1 MPKRVDYAARFEFLR
16 QAAFELV
23 RDESVEALTRRALAA
38 ELGCG
43 LNTVLRLIDSRVD
56 LVRLAAREVFTRRRR
71 GRLTRRSENP
81 QEYVANVVRA
91 LMPEDDT
98 HLDEELVWLRLL
110 AMCSFRPL
118 GTVPRGSARREFWIA
133 QRGYDDG
140 VAVEPRPTEPD
151 DREDHRTGMQPYL
164 EEHDAETR
172 QSVDRVLE
180 VLAVPEPRD
189 DVRTT
194 VIAIIEGL
202 TFSACLGR
210 LTPEKATELAIR
222 YVTGL
227 GPDLRPDL
235 RAEPDAPGRA
245 A

>member
-1 MPKRVDYAARFEFLR
+1 MVMPRRVDYAARFEFLR

-56 LVRLAAREVFTRRRR
+56 LVRLAAREVVSRRRR
-71 GRLTRRSENP
+71 GRMMRRSQDP
-81 QEYVANVVRA
+81 QEYVGNVVRS
-91 LMPEDDT
+91 LMPEDDS

-110 AMCSFRPL
+110 ATCSFRAI

-133 QRGYDDG
+133 QLGYDDG
-140 VAVEPRPTEPD
+140 TPGEPPAAPVTD
-151 DREDHRTGMQPYL
+151 GEDHRTAMQPYL
-164 EEHDAETR
+164 DEHDAEVT
-172 QSVDRVLE
+172 QAVDLVLE
-180 VLAVPEPRD
+180 MLAVPGPRD

-194 VIAIIEGL
+194 VVAVLEGL

-210 LTPEKATELAIR
+210 ITAQTATELAITFVR
-222 YVTGL
+222 SL
-227 GPDLRPDL
+227 GVVGELPLG
-235 RAEPDAPGRA
+235 DAHTRKAG
-245 A
+245 